1 MMPSPTRPLLTIV
14 HLYPEQ
20 MNIYGDLGNVLT
32 ISRRAQWHG
41 YEAEVVAHHPGRPF
55 PKNADIII
63 GGGGQDSGQQMVQ
76 DDLLAIGDVL
86 HALADKRVPMLM
98 VCGLYQLF
106 GRFFETSEG
115 ERIEGIGIFHAE
127 THGGPRRLIG
137 NVTSETPFGPVVG
150 YENHSGLTVLGNGQ
164 AALGRVAKGEGNNG
178 KDRGEG
184 AVYKR
189 VIGTYL
195 HGSLLPK
202 NPRLADWLLEAAA
215 VNRYGSFQPAHIDDR
230 YADRARS
237 VAMALSR

>member
-1 MMPSPTRPLLTIV
+1 MPGPRRPPLTIV

-20 MNIYGDLGNVLT
+20 MNIYGDFGNVLAV
-32 ISRRAQWHG
+32 SRRAQWHG
-41 YEAEVVAHHPGRPF
+41 YEPEVVAHHPGQPF
-55 PKNADIII
+55 PTNADMVI
-63 GGGGQDSGQQMVQ
+63 GGGGQDSGQRKVQ

-86 HALADKRVPMLM
+86 HALADEEVPMLM

-137 NVTSETPFGPVVG
+137 NVTSETPFGQLVG

-164 AALGRVAKGEGNNG
+164 AALGRVAKGTGNNG
-178 KDRGEG
+178 KDRSEG
-184 AVYKR
+184 ALYKR
-189 VIGTYL
+189 VVGTYL
-195 HGSLLPK
+195 HGSLLQK
-202 NPRLADWLLEAAA
+202 NPQLADSLLEAAA